1 MSTQQMS
8 YILSNLGT
16 VCDRLLARMNT
27 LEQAY
32 VNLQNTVNVLQNTV
46 NVLQKQLEETQ
57 GGNED
62 EGEPDATGQD
72 EATDGVD
79 T

>member
-32 VNLQNTVNVLQNTV
+32 VNLQNTVNVLQ
-46 NVLQKQLEETQ
+46 KQLEETQ

>member
-32 VNLQNTVNVLQNTV
+32 VNLQNTVNVLQ
-46 NVLQKQLEETQ
+46 KQLEETQ
-57 GGNED
+57 GGDED
-62 EGEPDATGQD
+62 EGEPDTIATVGQD
-72 EATDGVD
+72 EAADGVD